1 MKKRSQFIESKTDS
15 FNLPIIFCIDNHQL
29 PIKENNS
36 NNNSNKFA
44 QRMSLD
50 VEFEMNTEEDE
61 EESNNSFIYTLSERI
76 AEEFT
81 FKHIHYGDLNKK
93 LFRFNQLK
101 TAIIESM
108 STSNGYIIDH
118 FPTSFDDLQRFQT
131 EVKIFFII
139 FTLKLF
145 CFV

>member
-1 MKKRSQFIESKTDS
+1 MKKRSQLIESKTDS

-29 PIKENNS
+29 PIKENNY
-36 NNNSNKFA
+36 NFA

-131 EVKIFFII
+131 EVNIFFII
-139 FTLKLF
+139 FTFKVS
-145 CFV
+145 CFF